1 MRSTG
6 PPADDALP
14 APEPTLALRPRT
26 WAAGCFV
33 NRCERL
39 SRDAPP
45 TRAEVASLVIV
56 FPPPPPSDLPLS
68 RSPIGWDLHPIR
80 SGVLASI
87 AFGAGVLLWALAGWP
102 GLVLAVALGVAVVIR
117 LLGAL
122 LLPRRLRER
131 SVTLALLA
139 GLVVLLLQSSW
150 GTIALTVGL
159 AGIAL
164 ALTQRGQTRTVAL
177 AVAALVAVLGGV
189 GLVVDHISAAARQDA

>member
-1 MRSTG
+1 M
-6 PPADDALP
+6 
-14 APEPTLALRPRT
+14 
-26 WAAGCFV
+26 
-33 NRCERL
+33 
-39 SRDAPP
+39 
-45 TRAEVASLVIV
+45 
-56 FPPPPPSDLPLS
+56 
-68 RSPIGWDLHPIR
+68 
-80 SGVLASI
+80 LASI